1 MQMRPYQQ
9 AARTAVHREWD
20 EGRNRTLLV
29 LPTGCGKTIV
39 FAKITE
45 DEVRSGNRV
54 LILAHRG
61 ELLQQ
66 AADKLERTSGLKCA
80 VEKAEQTCLGQWYR
94 VTVGSVQTLMRQ
106 KRLAQFPADYF
117 QTIIIDEAHHA
128 ISDSYQ
134 VILNHFANAHVLG
147 VTATPDR
154 GDKQNLGKV
163 FDSLAYEYTLPQAIH
178 EGYLTPI
185 RALTV
190 PIQIDFTQVG
200 TTAGDYKPGEIA
212 TALDPYLEQIAAEM
226 AKHCADRKTVVF
238 LPLVKTSQKFR
249 DLLCQHGFRA
259 AEVNGESDDREQI
272 LQDFAD
278 GKYNVL
284 CNSMLLTEGW
294 DCPDVDCVV
303 VLRSTKVRA
312 LYCQMVG
319 RGTRLAEGK
328 DHLLLLD
335 FLWNT
340 EKHELCRPACLIC
353 EDEEVQQKM
362 TQQLEEQVGIPIDIE
377 AAENRAS
384 EDVVAD
390 REAKLA
396 EKLEAMKKR
405 KSKLVDPLQYELS
418 IQSQDLSGYVP
429 AFGWESTPPD
439 RPAEKRPG
447 KTGHQ
452 SRCRKECRQ
461 GGTDSACG
469 GSATAKRTGNAKTNS
484 LLGKVRVSA
493 RRRLEIRCGKKS
505 D

>member
-134 VILNHFANAHVLG
+134 VILNHFSGAHVLG

-200 TTAGDYKPGEIA
+200 TTAGDYKPGDIA
-212 TALDPYLEQIAAEM
+212 TALDPYLEQIAAEIR
-226 AKHCADRKTVVF
+226 KH
-238 LPLVKTSQKFR
+238 LPDFKMDYQIDPVKQAIANSWP
-249 DLLCQHGFRA
+249 
-259 AEVNGESDDREQI
+259 
-272 LQDFAD
+272 
-278 GKYNVL
+278 
-284 CNSMLLTEGW
+284 NSMDDTCAREEWGWAPKFDLTSMTN
-294 DCPDVDCVV
+294 DM
-303 VLRSTKVRA
+303 LIKV
-312 LYCQMVG
+312 
-319 RGTRLAEGK
+319 K
-328 DHLLLLD
+328 
-335 FLWNT
+335 
-340 EKHELCRPACLIC
+340 EKFDKGLI
-353 EDEEVQQKM
+353 K
-362 TQQLEEQVGIPIDIE
+362 
-377 AAENRAS
+377 
-384 EDVVAD
+384 
-390 REAKLA
+390 
-396 EKLEAMKKR
+396 
-405 KSKLVDPLQYELS
+405 
-418 IQSQDLSGYVP
+418 
-429 AFGWESTPPD
+429 
-439 RPAEKRPG
+439 
-447 KTGHQ
+447 
-452 SRCRKECRQ
+452 
-461 GGTDSACG
+461 
-469 GSATAKRTGNAKTNS
+469 
-484 LLGKVRVSA
+484 
-493 RRRLEIRCGKKS
+493 
-505 D
+505 